1 MIYDITLFHNKSNT
15 PISIQCRVKYFPWNL
30 SEFNGSI
37 YGPFSEDQQKFIQQ
51 ILDHHIQNLISENMK
66 DFSEFEY
73 GISWN
78 QATEYLVRD
87 LPKFASEI
95 RAINVFEVNFPEF

>member
-1 MIYDITLFHNKSNT
+1 MICDISLFHDKSST
-15 PISIQCRVKYFPWNL
+15 PISIQCRVKYLPWNL

-37 YGPFSEDQQKFIQQ
+37 SGPFSEDQKKFIQQ
-51 ILDHHIQNLISENMK
+51 ILDHHIRDLISENMK
-66 DFSEFEY
+66 DFSENDY

-78 QATEYLVRD
+78 QAAEYLVRD